1 MLELF
6 IKSSDELKEHAKS
19 AEAASASS
27 DKEKVPL
34 EKIPEE
40 HQQVE
45 SVNDEDLAPMAMSRS
60 ISLPTTTK
68 KPVVIPQ
75 PQPQNQSLQ
84 MIKSLVQLLY
94 LNDP

>member
-6 IKSSDELKEHAKS
+6 IKSSDELKETTKS
-19 AEAASASS
+19 SEGASASS
-27 DKEKVPL
+27 DKEKAPL

-40 HQQVE
+40 QQQVE
-45 SVNDEDLAPMAMSRS
+45 SGNDEDLAPMAMSRS
-60 ISLPTTTK
+60 ISMPTTTK
-68 KPVVIPQ
+68 KPVIPQ

>member
-6 IKSSDELKEHAKS
+6 IKSSDELKETTKS
-19 AEAASASS
+19 AEGASASC
-27 DKEKVPL
+27 DKEKAPL

-40 HQQVE
+40 QQQVE
-45 SVNDEDLAPMAMSRS
+45 SGNDEDLAPKAMSRS
-60 ISLPTTTK
+60 ISMPTTTK
-68 KPVVIPQ
+68 KPVIPQ